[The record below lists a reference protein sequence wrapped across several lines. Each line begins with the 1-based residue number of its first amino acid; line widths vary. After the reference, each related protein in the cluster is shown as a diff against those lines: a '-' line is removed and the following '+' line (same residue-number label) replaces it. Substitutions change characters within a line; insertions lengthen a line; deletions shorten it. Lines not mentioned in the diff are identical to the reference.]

1 MMTATRRQ
9 IDGKALWIL
18 AMVLCGT
25 ATLGMVFGSSS
36 ARAEQATHEGH
47 AGAGSDAPTAGTP
60 EAGSMDHSDHQAAS
74 QEDPHAGHGAV
85 TPIRGGITREEEKA
99 YSLFMH
105 RSCGL
110 ALITLGALIL
120 ADRLTQRRHGAI
132 RKGMGM
138 VWLLMGIHVFINA
151 DPTDWPVAA
160 SFSESWARAG
170 SGEWLQHKVLAVIPV
185 ALGLYAIIKPRRQM
199 ELKPSQGIALAAIMA
214 LGGIGLLI
222 HEHQH
227 SPGMDMALIEK
238 EHNLMALTSFVIA
251 AGSAGEGLQRVAWK
265 AKLYLVP
272 VGLIMLGLQLAA
284 YTE

>member
-1 MMTATRRQ
+1 
-9 IDGKALWIL
+9 
-18 AMVLCGT
+18 MVLCGT
-25 ATLGMVFGSSS
+25 ATLGMAAPSP
-36 ARAEQATHEGH
+36 ARAEPATHEGH
-47 AGAGSDAPTAGTP
+47 AGATAPV
-60 EAGSMDHSDHQAAS
+60 AGSPESGSADHSIGHSSPAAS
-74 QEDPHAGHGAV
+74 QEDPHAGHGTV

-110 ALITLGALIL
+110 ALITLGVLIL

-132 RKGMGM
+132 RKGMGA

-151 DPTDWPVAA
+151 DPTDWPIAA
-160 SFSESWARAG
+160 SFKESWARAG
-170 SGEWLQHKVLAVIPV
+170 SGEWLQHKVLALIPM
-185 ALGLYAIIKPRRQM
+185 ALGLYAIVKPRRQM
-199 ELKPSQGIALAAIMA
+199 ELKPSQGFALAAIMA

-251 AGSAGEGLQRVAWK
+251 AGSASEGLQRVAWK
-265 AKLYLVP
+265 AKLYLLP
-272 VGLIMLGLQLAA
+272 VGLIVLGLQLAA